1 MNEGRVNPEE
11 YLYLVDAVLRM
22 PKYRRLLAAF
32 RVEYDDAYQIG
43 SIGLLKAV
51 KAYDP
56 ERGTF
61 QTIAMTKIISELL
74 MQVRKLNA
82 LQRKNDL
89 LAQSLNRKLTY
100 DTSATYLDLVA
111 DDSTNTLYD
120 DVLLAIRVDN
130 LAAQLGPRERR
141 ILQAF
146 TAGMDVLRNRK
157 EIYQRLGISKHQ
169 FFWSLQK
176 IQVAARQIL
185 NERREDA
192 CLQPALKAGYLHTA
206 TG

>member
-1 MNEGRVNPEE
+1 MIEGRVNPEE

-43 SIGLLKAV
+43 SIGLLSAV

-61 QTIAMTKIISELL
+61 QTIAMTCIISELL

-89 LAQSLNRKLTY
+89 LAYSLDRRLTY

-111 DDSTNTLYD
+111 DDSANAAYD
-120 DVLLAIRVDN
+120 DVLLAIRVDS
-130 LAAQLGPRERR
+130 LAAQLGPREKD

-146 TAGMDVLRNRK
+146 ATGMDVPWKRK
-157 EIYQRLGISKHQ
+157 EVLQNMDISWKQ
-169 FFWSLQK
+169 FYRSLRK
-176 IQVAARQIL
+176 IRSSTREIFF
-185 NERREDA
+185 ERRQA
-192 CLQPALKAGYLHTA
+192 A
-206 TG
+206 TC